1 MSKGYTKQ
9 EVQEWKGWAERRKE
23 MSKKKVFKVC
33 FSDLIEAE
41 SEEQCYERLLDYLG
55 EVVKYG
61 DVCGF
66 DFKEAE
72 PSEKIK

>member
-1 MSKGYTKQ
+1 M
-9 EVQEWKGWAERRKE
+9 

-41 SEEQCYERLLDYLG
+41 SEEQCYERLLEYLG

-72 PSEKIK
+72 PLEKIK